1 MNIELL
7 AKEIQKL
14 GTDIEIIT
22 PKEDDE
28 FVVKLL
34 AELSPHTNT
43 VAHDGAGMIDKYCK
57 HDVQVLYNLDGQY
70 FPCEHNKTMV
80 ILDTESEIQSNH
92 LTSSDKW
99 FWNEGKQ
106 QLLNRKNSDHYIDD
120 MENKEGN
127 SRGSWA
133 NILRT
138 SFSALAPYEQTGQL
152 VPVYAGPITEH
163 AIDQI
168 TILDSV
174 ENVKQKIYNGATHI
188 AFDDKDEALYWT
200 RVYSCHSVIKRL
212 KDIMPPGRFLFL
224 TGALNGKE
232 IYSQWCKD
240 HGLEEELIMI
250 PCARFEAVSKD
261 MMWDGGLMHHHAEMD
276 LPVYTGIRPKK
287 YLCYNRMPRLHRLKI
302 VTELHKAGII
312 NQGLVSFYNEDN
324 HLENPGWQEGH
335 IEDQAWKETFE
346 YFYENIFPELDYVL
360 NKTEERWNP
369 ADLQRDD
376 IDHFNQTYFSLV
388 NETLFYKTSYPHKGL
403 CDIQPTESVFLSE
416 KIYKPL
422 ACKHPFVVV
431 GVDKTL
437 EYLKQ
442 FGYKTFDKWIDESYD
457 NEPDED
463 KRMAMIVEEVKRLTA
478 ISHEEWQAMII
489 EMIPTLQHNFDTLC
503 RNKNLITAN
512 INLSQ
517 VFRNDGPY

>member
-376 IDHFNQTYFSLV
+376 IDQLRFEHMLDSIRVQMIERELHLQIIPSFNLNINWTDLVPCHGSMTFSVGDAEFTDRDEMEKWYDQSIDTRANHMLQINHSV
-388 NETLFYKTSYPHKGL
+388 FADKLYRRFTKNESLNLETEFKIGFLRHTDKLTHPGL
-403 CDIQPTESVFLSE
+403 CDEL
-416 KIYKPL
+416 
-422 ACKHPFVVV
+422 
-431 GVDKTL
+431 
-437 EYLKQ
+437 
-442 FGYKTFDKWIDESYD
+442 
-457 NEPDED
+457 
-463 KRMAMIVEEVKRLTA
+463 
-478 ISHEEWQAMII
+478 I
-489 EMIPTLQHNFDTLC
+489 EMAKAPGNTIP
-503 RNKNLITAN
+503 K
-512 INLSQ
+512 
-517 VFRNDGPY
+517 